1 MRIRATIPA
10 VLCLTALWALPISGQ
25 VSLSKSERDGQ
36 PVYVIENKYV
46 RSEIAYT
53 RARSPLS
60 YFDKITQVEQLRQL
74 APLNG
79 NHGKHTGHGG
89 VAEAVPWTGG
99 SPYMG
104 YLWTQPWE
112 MTARTYDD
120 HVVLTGEIT
129 FPYPDPV
136 TGRLCELRFQKT
148 MTAYEGS
155 TRLKMDY
162 HIQNVGDRP
171 ARFQHCVHG
180 SPCVGGTCDDGDYF
194 FAPGDR
200 SWVVWSSLFPQLK
213 IPDQSWHSWP
223 FDEAVDFTETDA
235 EGGLQLF
242 VPARWGVMGD
252 DKTKEVMAMVS
263 SPVTVGGTREI
274 PVYMGYTRGRGNY
287 YLEPSLTK
295 HISNHDDRWE
305 REGYSVDLDR
315 GEACVSTVDMA
326 MFHGVSKEQVMDV
339 HSLTGDYLLL
349 SAPTVKV
356 DSKRARID
364 VAIAV
369 TGDARLSVV
378 EASTG
383 EVLSATDLTPGNVQ
397 SIKEEVSLS
406 SAGAEVNVLLTNA
419 AGEQVLVGGTDG

>member
-1 MRIRATIPA
+1 MRNRAIILA
-10 VLCLTALWALPISGQ
+10 VFWLAVFCALPVYSQ

-74 APLNG
+74 EPLNG
-79 NHGKHTGHGG
+79 NHGKHTPHGG
-89 VAEAVPWTGG
+89 VAEALPWTGG

-136 TGRLCELRFQKT
+136 TGRLSELRFRKT
-148 MTAYEGS
+148 MTAYNGS

-194 FAPGDR
+194 YAPGDR
-200 SWVVWSSLFPQLK
+200 SWVVWSSMFPQLK
-213 IPDQSWHSWP
+213 IPDQSWHTWP
-223 FDEAVDFTETDA
+223 IKEAVDFSPTDA

-242 VPARWGVMGD
+242 VPARWGIMGD
-252 DKTKEVMAMVS
+252 DKTKEVMAMVA

-274 PVYMGYTRGRGNY
+274 PVYMGYTRGADSY
-287 YLEPSLTK
+287 YLEPSLTR

-305 REGYSVDLDR
+305 REGYSVDLER
-315 GEACVSTVDMA
+315 GEACVYTVDMA
-326 MFHGVSKEQVMDV
+326 MFHGVSKKQVMNV

-349 SAPTVKV
+349 SAPSVKV
-356 DSKRARID
+356 ESKKARVD

-369 TGDARLSVV
+369 TGDAKLVIVEVPTGKILS
-378 EASTG
+378 T
-383 EVLSATDLTPGNVQ
+383 TDLTPGTVQ
-397 SIKEEVSLS
+397 HVKESLS
-406 SAGAEVNVLLTNA
+406 LSTAAATVTVLLTNS
-419 AGEQVLVGGTDG
+419 AGKQILAGGTDG

>member
-1 MRIRATIPA
+1 MRNRAVDLTVFWLAILWVLPA
-10 VLCLTALWALPISGQ
+10 SSQ

-36 PVYVIENKYV
+36 PIYVIENKYV

-79 NHGKHTGHGG
+79 NHGKHTSHGG

-104 YLWTQPWE
+104 YLWTQPWQ

-129 FPYPDPV
+129 FPYADPV
-136 TGRLCELRFQKT
+136 TGRLAELRFQKT

-162 HIQNVGDRP
+162 RIENVGDGP

-200 SWVVWSSLFPQLK
+200 SWIVWSSILPHLK

-223 FDEAVDFTETDA
+223 IQEAVDFAPSDA

-242 VPARWGVMGD
+242 VPASWGVMGD

-263 SPVTVGGTREI
+263 SPVMVGDREI
-274 PVYMGYTRGRGNY
+274 PMYMGYTRGGENY
-287 YLEPSLTK
+287 YLEPSQTK

-315 GEACVSTVDMA
+315 GETCVFTVDMA
-326 MFHGVSKEQVMDV
+326 MFHGVSKSQVTSV
-339 HSLTGDYLLL
+339 HSMTGDYLLL
-349 SAPTVKV
+349 QAPSVEV
-356 DSKRARID
+356 DSNKAHID
-364 VAIAV
+364 ITIAV
-369 TGDARLSVV
+369 TGDAQLIVV
-378 EASTG
+378 EMPTG
-383 EVLSATDLTPGNVQ
+383 DVLSTTILTPGKVQ
-397 SIKEEVSLS
+397 RIDEDVSLS
-406 SAGAEVNVLLTNA
+406 DKDATVSVFLGNA
-419 AGEQVLVGGTDG
+419 AGKQILAEGTGG

>member
-1 MRIRATIPA
+1 MRNRAIIPA
-10 VLCLTALWALPISGQ
+10 VYWLALFWALPVCSQ
-25 VSLSKSERDGQ
+25 VSLTRGERDGQ

-46 RSEIAYT
+46 RSEIAHT

-74 APLNG
+74 QPLNG
-79 NHGKHTGHGG
+79 NHGQHTSHGG

-162 HIQNVGDRP
+162 QIENVGDRP

-180 SPCVGGTCDDGDYF
+180 SPCVGGSCDDGDYF

-213 IPDQSWHSWP
+213 IPDQSWHAWP
-223 FDEAVDFTETDA
+223 IEEAVDFVHTEA

-242 VPARWGVMGD
+242 VPAPWGVVGD

-263 SPVTVGGTREI
+263 SPVTVGGTRQI
-274 PVYMGYTRGRGNY
+274 PVYMGYTRGGENY
-287 YLEPSLTK
+287 YLEPSLTR

-305 REGYSVDLDR
+305 REGYSVDLER
-315 GEACVSTVDMA
+315 GEVCEYTVDMA
-326 MFHGVSKEQVMDV
+326 MFHGVSKKQIRSV

-349 SAPTVKV
+349 SAPKVKV
-356 DSKRARID
+356 DAKKAHIE

-369 TGDARLSVV
+369 TGDAQLVVV
-378 EASTG
+378 EEQTG
-383 EVLSATDLTPGNVQ
+383 ETLSTTDLAPGKVQ
-397 SIKEEVSLS
+397 RIDEDVSLS
-406 SAGAEVNVLLTNA
+406 GTGSSVIVFLRNSAGRQILAR
-419 AGEQVLVGGTDG
+419 GTDG